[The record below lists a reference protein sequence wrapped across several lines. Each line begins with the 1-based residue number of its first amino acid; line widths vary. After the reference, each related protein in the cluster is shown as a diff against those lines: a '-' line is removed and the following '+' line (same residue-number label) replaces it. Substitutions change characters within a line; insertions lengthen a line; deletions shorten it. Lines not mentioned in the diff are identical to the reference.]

1 MLFLFGLIV
10 ISSCISFAIFM
21 FLNNKDVM
29 AKIQIVNII
38 NTLIIIFIA
47 IYCYYINKPSYIDI
61 AILYATINYVSMLAI
76 NRYFILNNK
85 K

>member
-1 MLFLFGLIV
+1 MLFLFGLV
-10 ISSCISFAIFM
+10 LISAFIGFAIFM

-29 AKIQIVNII
+29 ARIQMVNII

-61 AILYATINYVSMLAI
+61 AILYATINYVSILAI